1 MLTGH
6 PRRPTLA
13 LLAVGCGLS
22 LLVPSA
28 SSASSLVVRDGGA
41 TPVLRQISARH
52 DQVAPGLAV
61 VTRRRSAAHPTA
73 DGAFLPVLLFL
84 ALSSAVMM
92 IQLVSSP
99 PGWIKG

>member
-1 MLTGH
+1 VLTGH

-13 LLAVGCGLS
+13 LLAAGCGLP

-28 SSASSLVVRDGGA
+28 SSASSLVVRDGGD
-41 TPVLRQISARH
+41 TPVLRPISARH
-52 DQVAPGLAV
+52 DQVSPRLAV
-61 VTRRRSAAHPTA
+61 VTRRRSAVHPSA

-84 ALSSAVMM
+84 VLSSAVMV